1 MPALPSNIQINAWT
15 ADAGNRSDLDTGL
28 AGRLLAKPLALPAG
42 DLPIK
47 PIDQRE
53 WRDSRVGWGLVL
65 PEDKTMSAPD
75 KAVAADAPE
84 PLRLLLAHR
93 QGVVLRYDPTGAF
106 GALRRYYADGISEEV
121 WPAISGTGPGQVPM
135 YLMIAAS
142 PAQIPWQKQFELQ
155 ASNFVGR
162 LDLDGVGLENYVEAI
177 LAEWDD
183 SAANTASTLVWAV
196 DHGLDDITNLM
207 RNAIAAPLNQR
218 YQADGDITAR
228 FIDGSTGSAATAD
241 LIAGL
246 GEQRPIMVATT
257 SHGQTGPLSD
267 VPAMQRDLGLLV
279 DANKKAADPAV
290 LLADWQPD
298 GAVWYAHACCSAGT
312 RAASDFLDYVS
323 PGSDVDRILR
333 GLQACGEM
341 SAPLPRA
348 LLGAAR
354 PLRAFVG
361 HVEPTFDYSVQH
373 PGTGQWLTQPLL
385 RAFYEGLFAGEPIGH
400 ALDGVRRTFAS
411 LLNAQRAAERSLAA
425 AGEDRRGEFLALNL
439 MAGDWNAFVLHGDP
453 ACAIPKLP

>member
-1 MPALPSNIQINAWT
+1 MPVLPAQIQINAWT
-15 ADAGNRSDLDTGL
+15 ADAGNRSDLD
-28 AGRLLAKPLALPAG
+28 ASVSGRLLAKDLALRPGELAV
-42 DLPIK
+42 K
-47 PIDQRE
+47 PIDKRE
-53 WRDSRVGWGLVL
+53 WRDPRVGWGLVL
-65 PEDKTMSAPD
+65 PENRAMSAPD
-75 KAVAADAPE
+75 KAAAADAPE
-84 PLRLLLAHR
+84 PLRRLLAHR
-93 QGVVLRYDPTGAF
+93 NGLVLRYDPAGAF
-106 GALRRYYADGISEEV
+106 GALRRHYPDGVSEEV
-121 WPAISGTGPGQVPM
+121 WPASFGTGPGETPL
-135 YLMIAAS
+135 YLTIAAS
-142 PAQIPWQKQFELQ
+142 PAQIPWQKQFDLQ
-155 ASNFVGR
+155 ASNYVGR

-177 LAEWDD
+177 LGDWGT
-183 SAANTASTLVWAV
+183 SVANTAGTLVWAV
-196 DHGLDDITNLM
+196 DHGRDDITNLM

-218 YQADGDITAR
+218 YQADGDISAR

-246 GEQRPIMVATT
+246 GEHKPIMIAST

-279 DANKKAADPAV
+279 DANKKAADPAA
-290 LLADWQPD
+290 LLANWQPD

-312 RAASDFLDYVS
+312 RAKSDFVDYVS
-323 PGSDVDRILR
+323 PGSDVERILS
-333 GLQACGEM
+333 GLQKCGEM
-341 SAPLPRA
+341 SSPLPRA

-354 PLRAFVG
+354 PLRGFVG

-373 PGTGQWLTQPLL
+373 PMTGQWLTQPIL

-425 AGEDRRGEFLALNL
+425 AGEDRRSEFLALNL